1 VRSMTL
7 DLHGLITVQG
17 SIHLERDLELSFNEV
32 LNRLR
37 NRVYVYILRVSVN
50 VFINSSIRQ
59 GSRFRNG

>member
-1 VRSMTL
+1 MTL

-37 NRVYVYILRVSVN
+37 SRVYVYIPLSVN
-50 VFINSSIRQ
+50 VFINSSILQ
-59 GSRFRNG
+59 GSMFQNR